1 MAETTVKAT
10 VRQMGR
16 VSVVDVSGRI
26 TIGEGDRV
34 LSETLQELLE
44 NGRWRILLNL
54 SEVPYMDS
62 SGIGELIAGY
72 KHAKEKNGSL
82 KLLNPSDRV
91 NELLRLTR
99 LQEVFE
105 TFRDEQEAI
114 GSF

>member
-1 MAETTVKAT
+1 MKVT
-10 VRQMGR
+10 VRQIDQ
-16 VSVVDVSGRI
+16 VCVVDLSGKI

-34 LSETLQELLE
+34 LRETLQELLE
-44 NGRWRILLNL
+44 NDQWRILLNL
-54 SEVPYMDS
+54 AKVPYMDS

-82 KLLNPSDRV
+82 KLLSPSDRV
-91 NELLRLTR
+91 EELLRLTR
-99 LQEVFE
+99 LQEVVE